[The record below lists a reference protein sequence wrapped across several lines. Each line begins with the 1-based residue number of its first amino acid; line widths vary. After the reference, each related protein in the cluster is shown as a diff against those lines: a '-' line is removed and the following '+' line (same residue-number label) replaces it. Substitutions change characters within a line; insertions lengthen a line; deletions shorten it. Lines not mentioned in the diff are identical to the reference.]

1 MVEAG
6 EDASG
11 DAHQQAVG
19 RSRFRLSFIV
29 AVLQLA
35 VAVAGVGVALLVGHW
50 NGGTS
55 KSAPQTIYKSSR
67 IANAAGSRAGSLPVG
82 HTAAGAGGGASQGIA
97 RSNGHPAPNDAPSPS
112 RELNES
118 SAGSSAYGAGWPVGF
133 VGYTVALAS
142 DVIWSDAVGAVAKA
156 RSGGLRHVGVLKSD
170 RYGSLRPGY
179 WFVFSGVYATAQ
191 AAQRDIPA
199 AVAAGFSDAYAR
211 RIAE

>member
-1 MVEAG
+1 VVETG
-6 EDASG
+6 EDASD

-19 RSRFRLSFIV
+19 RSRFRLSFTV

-35 VAVAGVGVALLVGHW
+35 VALAGVGVALLVGQW
-50 NGGTS
+50 KSGAP
-55 KSAPQTIYKSSR
+55 KSAPQTIYKSSQ
-67 IANAAGSRAGSLPVG
+67 IANAAGSGAGSLSAG
-82 HTAAGAGGGASQGIA
+82 HTATGGGAGGSQGIA
-97 RSNGHPAPNDAPSPS
+97 RPSGAPAPNDSRGPG
-112 RELNES
+112 RELNGS
-118 SAGSSAYGAGWPVGF
+118 SASSSAYGADWPVGF

-156 RSGGLRHVGVLKSD
+156 RSGGLRHVGVLRSD

-179 WFVFSGVYATAQ
+179 WFVFSGVYATAE
-191 AAQRDIPA
+191 AAQRDVPA

>member
-1 MVEAG
+1 MVETG

-11 DAHQQAVG
+11 DAHHEAVG
-19 RSRFRLSFIV
+19 RSRFRLSFTV

-35 VAVAGVGVALLVGHW
+35 VALAGVGVALLVGQW
-50 NGGTS
+50 NNGAS
-55 KSAPQTIYKSSR
+55 KSVRQTIYKSSQ
-67 IANAAGSRAGSLPVG
+67 IANAARAGAGSQSEG
-82 HTAAGAGGGASQGIA
+82 HTANAGRAGGSQGIT
-97 RSNGHPAPNDAPSPS
+97 RSSGHPAPAGPGGPGG
-112 RELNES
+112 ELNGS
-118 SAGSSAYGAGWPVGF
+118 SADSSAYGAGWPAGF

-156 RSGGLRHVGVLKSD
+156 RSGGLGHVGVLRSD

-179 WFVFSGVYATAQ
+179 WFVFSGVYATAE
-191 AAQRDIPA
+191 AAQRYVPA